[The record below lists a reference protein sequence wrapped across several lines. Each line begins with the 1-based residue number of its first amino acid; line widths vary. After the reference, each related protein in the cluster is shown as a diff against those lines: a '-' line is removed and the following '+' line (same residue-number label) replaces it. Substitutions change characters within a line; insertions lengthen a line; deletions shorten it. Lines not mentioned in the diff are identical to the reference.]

1 LKKSRVRIGER
12 KEIARYFERLIRL
25 NFKQKEREKKMRKYF
40 VNMFVGLAAVLMVLT
55 FADVSNAQR
64 RRESRGKMRSKAEVK
79 AIINRVED
87 RVDNFVKN
95 YDKSLD
101 RSKLNGTSRE
111 DWLNKRAKDLESATD
126 ELSRE
131 FDRRDAWVENKDEVR
146 KCLNIAS
153 DIDRNMKNYRF
164 GAATEN
170 NWSRVRYE
178 LNTLADVYNLPKVG
192 ANAYR

>member
-1 LKKSRVRIGER
+1 MK
-12 KEIARYFERLIRL
+12 
-25 NFKQKEREKKMRKYF
+25 KYF
-40 VNMFVGLAAVLMVLT
+40 VNLFIGLAAVLMVLT

-64 RRESRGKMRSKAEVK
+64 REARGRMKSKAQVK

-87 RVDNFVKN
+87 RVDNFVDN

-101 RSKLNGTSRE
+101 RSRLNGSSRE
-111 DWLNKRAKDLESATD
+111 DWLNKRARDLERATD

-170 NWSRVRYE
+170 KWSRVRYE